1 MINQRTIK
9 NTIKATGIG
18 LHTGKKITLTL
29 IPAPAGTGI
38 TFTRTDVDPSVE
50 IKACPRKRR

>member
-29 IPAPAGTGI
+29 IPAPSETGLYLLEQMLI
-38 TFTRTDVDPSVE
+38 Q
-50 IKACPRKRR
+50 I